1 MRVPGD
7 ALPGLDEAVG
17 CCQDPLCAD
26 EGASAGMT
34 RARLPGVLDADDPG
48 PGPCLGICAT
58 HNARHAIRKSRGPE
72 PRRSLCKEKLLS
84 VLLDGWRPYGSRS
97 AVFPPHKALPGQ
109 QGWGSL
115 WGTRVSTPCLF
126 LL

>member
-1 MRVPGD
+1 MLTIPGPRP
-7 ALPGLDEAVG
+7 LPGH
-17 CCQDPLCAD
+17 LCHPQRATCHT
-26 EGASAGMT
+26 EKPWAGA
-34 RARLPGVLDADDPG
+34 
-48 PGPCLGICAT
+48 
-58 HNARHAIRKSRGPE
+58 
-72 PRRSLCKEKLLS
+72 RRSLCKEKLLS

-97 AVFPPHKALPGQ
+97 AVFPPHKVLPGQ